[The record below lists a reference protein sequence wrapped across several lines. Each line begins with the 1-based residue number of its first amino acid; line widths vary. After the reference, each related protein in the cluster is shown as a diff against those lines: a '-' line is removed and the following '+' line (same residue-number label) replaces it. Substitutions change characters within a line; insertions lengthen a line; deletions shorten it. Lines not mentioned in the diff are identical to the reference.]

1 MKKLLIIAMIA
12 ACLITTGA
20 HAQTYNATGSE
31 RQAASADIGMYQL
44 TLEAFRKS
52 DYYLHGD
59 YYQAK
64 MARWAADTSVM
75 SKNMPALV
83 TPTGQIIEYSIG
95 APGSIMIGNGQ
106 PIKKWFK
113 ASGGSR
119 FSELMGGASFGASA
133 GSPSQS
139 PSPTFLY
146 ALMSGTEVTNTS
158 TAALSTFNNLALMQR
173 VLYLSLADIA
183 ENSFQAIRRQRMN
196 RGSAVT
202 YLTKQIDATLDKSI
216 GSKFKQIN
224 DIVMNSQM
232 AGVDSKTTT
241 PTCFGVD
248 GNWVSCAAA
257 DGMYTIPQNTKVV
270 TGFNEWT
277 ATFPGGLVI
286 KNNYGAVD
294 VSQNGRPWFS
304 EAGIKGE
311 KLSIAGSSDRGSS
324 TSQKRGE

>member
-1 MKKLLIIAMIA
+1 MKKLFIIAMIA
-12 ACLITTGA
+12 TCLITTGA

-31 RQAASADIGMYQL
+31 RQAASNDMGMYQL

-75 SKNMPALV
+75 NKNMPALV
-83 TPTGQIIEYSIG
+83 TPTGQIIEYSIS
-95 APGSIMIGNGQ
+95 APGSTMGGNGQ

-113 ASGGSR
+113 ANGGSR
-119 FSELMGGASFGASA
+119 FSEIKLSQGLG
-133 GSPSQS
+133 PSTTQS

-146 ALMSGTEVTNTS
+146 AQMSGVEVTNTS
-158 TAALSTFNNLALMQR
+158 TYALSTFNNLALMQI
-173 VLYLSLADIA
+173 VLYLTLADIA
-183 ENSFQAIRRQRMN
+183 ENSFQAIRSQRMN
-196 RGSAVT
+196 RHSAVM
-202 YLTKQIDATLDKSI
+202 YLTKQIDSNLDKSI

-224 DIVMNSQM
+224 EIVMNSQM
-232 AGVDSKTTT
+232 AGVDSKTTK
-241 PTCFGVD
+241 PTCFGAD
-248 GNWVSCAAA
+248 GNWVDCAAA

-294 VSQNGRPWFS
+294 VSQYGIPWFS